1 LATAGTGDVLAGVIG
16 AVLARG
22 LDPFTAACAGVHLHG
37 LAGRRAAERHGLDGV
52 VASDVIAA
60 LPLALAS

>member
-1 LATAGTGDVLAGVIG
+1 VSG